1 MKNKKPKKKSVFKAL
16 VFFFVYMILF
26 TGVTGAL
33 ITLYGPFENVKR
45 TFVGTAMA
53 TMTHQY
59 LATTFLS
66 KSQIDKILGKDTST
80 SSDQTNENENVNDVK
95 ISNSG
100 DNTIQKKDI
109 DTKRFN
115 GYILEI
121 SNPKR
126 IKAGYTQYKGVRGE
140 TTSAII
146 KAFNGIAGV
155 NGGGFTD
162 TATGK
167 AFVGTGAFPE
177 GIVVSGGNV
186 ISSDVKE
193 TEKFE
198 AIAFNKNGT
207 LIVGKHTLNN
217 LLSQGVQEA
226 LSFNKT
232 LIINGVGQVKGDG
245 SDGIN
250 PRTAIGQKKDGHILL
265 VAIDGRSGFKQG
277 ATLKELQD
285 VLLQEGAWNAA
296 NLDGGSSTTMY
307 YNGEVIN
314 NPSDSSGERTIA
326 TALYVTP

>member
-1 MKNKKPKKKSVFKAL
+1 MRKKKSKRRVLWKSV

-26 TGVTGAL
+26 TGVTGTL

-45 TFVGTAMA
+45 TFVGTAMS

-59 LATTFLS
+59 FATIFLS
-66 KSQIDKILGKDTST
+66 QSQIDKILGKDTST
-80 SSDQTNENENVNDVK
+80 SSDQPNDNENVSDVK

-100 DNTIQKKDI
+100 DNTIERRDI
-109 DTKRFN
+109 NTTRFD

-121 SNPKR
+121 ADPKR
-126 IKAGYTQYKGVRGE
+126 VKVGYTQKLRVRGQ
-140 TTSAII
+140 TTSDIV
-146 KAFNGIAGV
+146 KAFDGIAGV

-162 TATGK
+162 TTTGK

-177 GIVVSGGNV
+177 GIVVSSGN
-186 ISSDVKE
+186 IIYSNVKE

-217 LLSQGVQEA
+217 LLSQGVVEA

-232 LIINGVGQVKGDG
+232 LIINGIGQVRGDG
-245 SDGIN
+245 GDGIN
-250 PRTAIGQKKDGHILL
+250 PRTVIGQKKNGHILL
-265 VAIDGRSGFKQG
+265 VVIDGRSGFKLG
-277 ATLKELQD
+277 ATLKEVQD
-285 VLLQEGAWNAA
+285 LLLKEGAWNAA

-307 YNGEVIN
+307 YDGGLIN
-314 NPSDSSGERTIA
+314 SPSDSAGERTIA